1 MNFYQDIIDRLY
13 VWNTTKGDTNFADP
27 YDFIEAKHF
36 ESNDKDFIFY
46 ERLLH
51 EMPNHFDPMM
61 RSDLLKEI
69 ILYCNRKIDSYK
81 SDYEQPDFI
90 YSISGEPLFF
100 EIKNDKE
107 GQALKP
113 NEKCRKEHALDILN
127 YAIVSIEGEVEHP
140 DQNFYDNKFIKAI
153 NSTPNKA
160 EEIRYINHHY
170 SRAKKK
176 NVFMRKIDN
185 LFDRTRKYP
194 TDEVLT
200 QDARSILLEWYNSEI
215 EKHPQLI
222 IEQVE
227 RKNTSNIPEVENLV
241 AWRKKYRRIKK
252 EFETIENYPDKLSYW
267 KTNLC
272 SKENTYWNFIPRYFI
287 KGDEQERLLPDNQIC
302 IFPENSS
309 DKELFCDWI
318 FNLIEE
324 DDTIKK
330 HSFNKLKLAF
340 NETISRTP
348 LPKEYI
354 LSELK
359 EIEYQREKEQK
370 NFENKLQIDT
380 WAYYYGYISVVKGKK
395 LWIDMDS
402 ELFFKLS
409 LNITNGVADA
419 YYYSFLKEKLAL
431 LENPPPQ
438 QTELKNSIAAE
449 IAEKLRTEVEMDE
462 LFLRTEK
469 IRKEKE
475 GINSATQPNIFC
487 KSMPLNI
494 PIEHFKVFTEKLSK
508 NKNPFLTIE
517 QLNLFIDKAFKGNEK
532 LPKQK
537 FNQMPKGEKLLIQA
551 VFYDFYNTNCF
562 YYFNTMQ
569 CQDIFIKLLTDNFE
583 GWDYKNVKA
592 NFTPKT
598 KKRI

>member
-27 YDFIEAKHF
+27 YAFIEAKHF

-90 YSISGEPLFF
+90 YSITGEPLFF
-100 EIKNDKE
+100 EIKNDKV

-215 EKHPQLI
+215 EK
-222 IEQVE
+222 
-227 RKNTSNIPEVENLV
+227 
-241 AWRKKYRRIKK
+241 
-252 EFETIENYPDKLSYW
+252 
-267 KTNLC
+267 
-272 SKENTYWNFIPRYFI
+272 
-287 KGDEQERLLPDNQIC
+287 
-302 IFPENSS
+302 
-309 DKELFCDWI
+309 
-318 FNLIEE
+318 
-324 DDTIKK
+324 
-330 HSFNKLKLAF
+330 
-340 NETISRTP
+340 
-348 LPKEYI
+348 
-354 LSELK
+354 
-359 EIEYQREKEQK
+359 
-370 NFENKLQIDT
+370 
-380 WAYYYGYISVVKGKK
+380 
-395 LWIDMDS
+395 
-402 ELFFKLS
+402 
-409 LNITNGVADA
+409 
-419 YYYSFLKEKLAL
+419 
-431 LENPPPQ
+431 
-438 QTELKNSIAAE
+438 
-449 IAEKLRTEVEMDE
+449 

-517 QLNLFIDKAFKGNEK
+517 QLNLFIDRAFKGNEK